1 MPTVLEYLD
10 QDEPW
15 GASVPDDQDH
25 QSPEILKQIQ
35 AAERKVERMLRSAE
49 QEAAAVLERARAQAR
64 VLEAE
69 RGRAR
74 EEKLKL
80 LRAEGL
86 RQAENEATRIILE
99 AKVKGSELKTRA
111 MTRLDEAVDLVLR
124 RILHA

>member
-1 MPTVLEYLD
+1 ML
-10 QDEPW
+10 
-15 GASVPDDQDH
+15 DDQEQ

-35 AAERKVERMLRSAE
+35 AAERKVERLRRSAE

-64 VLEAE
+64 ALEAE

-80 LRAEGL
+80 LRAESL
-86 RQAENEATRIILE
+86 REAENDATRIILE
-99 AKVKGSELKTRA
+99 AKVKASELKTRA
-111 MTRLDEAVDLVLR
+111 MTRQDGAVDVVLR